1 MVNNEIFII
10 EKLTHDATQIT
21 ANLIVNKNSSI
32 FDGHFPGQPV
42 VPGACIIQVVKDV
55 LERVLNIKMMLIKAS
70 NIKFLSMITPN
81 AGQTPNL
88 TITYK
93 VTDSNSVIVTA
104 QIITGGVTCF
114 KLQGTYIK
122 L

>member
-10 EKLTHDATQIT
+10 EKLTHDATHIT
-21 ANLIVNKNSSI
+21 ANLIVNKNSPI
-32 FDGHFPGQPV
+32 FNGHFPGQPV

-55 LERVLNIKMMLIKAS
+55 LERTLNIKTMLIKAS

-81 AGQTPNL
+81 TGQTPNL

-104 QIITGGVTCF
+104 QIIAGGVTCF